1 MQFFAVAALAATA
14 SAAAVAP
21 RQNQAQYINGFQ
33 AACVAHSTFCNYKF
47 GVSSEPGV
55 VPATQCTAHVQGP
68 DYLPALEDQND
79 CTVSNS
85 NTTNFAYHWSI
96 EKTAAGGLDFTVWYP
111 LNSRSNITFCHEIE
125 GKDLKVDNNGAVQT
139 QRYAGPDYFK
149 MDVCTPEN

>member
-1 MQFFAVAALAATA
+1 MQFFAIAALAASA

-21 RQNQAQYINGFQ
+21 RQQQAQYINGFQ

-47 GVSSEPGV
+47 GISSEPGAV
-55 VPATQCTAHVQGP
+55 AATTCTAHVQGP
-68 DYLPALEDQND
+68 DYLPALEDQSG
-79 CTVSNS
+79 CTVG
-85 NTTNFAYHWSI
+85 NTTNGVYHWSVD
-96 EKTAAGGLDFTVWYP
+96 KTASGGLDFTVWYP

-149 MDVCTPEN
+149 MDVCTPSN